1 MCFHPS
7 QRSQQAVV
15 GRMLRSIE
23 CLGEGMSCWLWAG
36 MAALDQASL
45 IINYSIISKYQ
56 EDKAGSFET
65 NGMGQRGL
73 NQKRFFNNNNEIC
86 HSGS

>member
-15 GRMLRSIE
+15 GRMLRNIE

-36 MAALDQASL
+36 MDTLDQASL

-65 NGMGQRGL
+65 NGTGI

-86 HSGS
+86 HSGVEE